1 MALKCIKLGGEWTS
15 QNKLTERLEFWHIK
29 REQLDDF
36 TQAWDMRR
44 NEEEAMRLQRQ
55 L

>member
-1 MALKCIKLGGEWTS
+1 MALKCIKLGGEWAS
-15 QNKLTERLEFWHIK
+15 QNKLTERFEFWHI
-29 REQLDDF
+29 
-36 TQAWDMRR
+36 R